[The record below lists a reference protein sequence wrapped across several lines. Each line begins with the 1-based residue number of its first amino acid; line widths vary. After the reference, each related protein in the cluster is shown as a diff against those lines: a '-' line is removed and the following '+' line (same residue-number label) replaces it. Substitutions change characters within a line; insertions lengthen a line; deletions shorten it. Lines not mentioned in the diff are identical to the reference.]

1 MAVGVCVRSFV
12 REDKVR
18 FRQTPSPHGGAAPT
32 QPPPPS
38 LPLLFFLK
46 NLSGGGWLGGL
57 GWGWGWG
64 MGWGGVGGWVDGLSL
79 CVCGILWGSVRL
91 CELVCD
97 SV

>member
-64 MGWGGVGGWVDGLSL
+64 WGGVGWGVGVVWWWHSREIFGV
-79 CVCGILWGSVRL
+79 GIGNS
-91 CELVCD
+91 
-97 SV
+97 